1 MRLSDDHAH
10 ILTTTRRR
18 QYRYDPV
25 AFLCA
30 LPSKRYLFNPTIKC
44 VYGVRHLVV
53 GTSPEN
59 SGVRAEAVEELR
71 DLMYANFFRGVTLDY
86 SEFTKTRAVVNES
99 DELGRRRLAESERS
113 VVRKRTGGHD
123 GRGDGQG

>member
-1 MRLSDDHAH
+1 MVEPHLDTV
-10 ILTTTRRR
+10 L
-18 QYRYDPV
+18 QKNRYDPV

-30 LPSKRYLFNPTIKC
+30 LPSKRYLFNPTAKS

-59 SGVRAEAVEELR
+59 PGVRAEAVEELR

-86 SEFTKTRAVVNES
+86 SEFTKTRAVAKES
-99 DELGRRRLAESERS
+99 DELNR
-113 VVRKRTGGHD
+113 RKRNSNRLHS
-123 GRGDGQG
+123 R